1 MKGNN
6 NSARV
11 AFIIVVTILSVF
23 FSYKFVKAETS
34 PTEDKENI
42 VFRDEFTGTSLR
54 PEWRI
59 DNEDKNRWSLVE
71 DEHLL
76 LITSYNKD
84 LLRNKFFYTG
94 ELPQDYQIIVKIRA
108 DLQRSRPYPHEP
120 YNFAQLRIERDGK
133 NSLRFSVNGQRQA
146 VFSKLLEGEHSSIV
160 QDIGQ
165 ISGNIYLQLVK
176 QGTEYTA
183 SYSLDGKSWSK
194 IGTQFF
200 INLNGKPVLL
210 AANSDEAVVE
220 TGVRI
225 DYFEVKKRNI
235 R

>member
-1 MKGNN
+1 MKRNN
-6 NSARV
+6 ASARI
-11 AFIIVVTILSVF
+11 AFIGIVTILSVF
-23 FSYKFVKAETS
+23 FNYKFVKAETS
-34 PTEDKENI
+34 STEDKENI

-71 DEHLL
+71 NEYLL

-84 LLRNKFFYTG
+84 LLKNMFSYTG

-108 DLQRSRPYPHEP
+108 DLQQKILHPYPH
-120 YNFAQLRIERDGK
+120 NLAQLRIERDGK
-133 NSLRFSVNGQRQA
+133 NSLLLSVTGQKKA
-146 VFSKLLEGEHSSIV
+146 VFSKVLEGEQSSIEL
-160 QDIGQ
+160 DIGE

-200 INLNGKPVLL
+200 INLNGKPILL
-210 AANSDEAVVE
+210 AANSGEGVIE

>member
-6 NSARV
+6 TSARI
-11 AFIIVVTILSVF
+11 AFISIVTILSVF
-23 FSYKFVKAETS
+23 FNYKFVKAETS
-34 PTEDKENI
+34 STEDKENI

-71 DEHLL
+71 NEYLL

-84 LLRNKFFYTG
+84 LLKNTFSYTG
-94 ELPQDYQIIVKIRA
+94 ELPQDYQMIVKIRA
-108 DLQRSRPYPHEP
+108 DLQQNSKLYPYPH
-120 YNFAQLRIERDGK
+120 NLAQLRIERDGK
-133 NSLRFSVNGQRQA
+133 NSLLLSVTGLKKA
-146 VFSKLLEGEHSSIV
+146 VFSKVLEGEKSSIDL
-160 QDIGQ
+160 DIGE

-176 QGTEYTA
+176 QETEYTA
-183 SYSLDGKSWSK
+183 SYSLDGRSWSK
-194 IGTQFF
+194 IGTQYF
-200 INLNGKPVLL
+200 INLNGKPILL
-210 AANSDEAVVE
+210 AANSGEGVIE